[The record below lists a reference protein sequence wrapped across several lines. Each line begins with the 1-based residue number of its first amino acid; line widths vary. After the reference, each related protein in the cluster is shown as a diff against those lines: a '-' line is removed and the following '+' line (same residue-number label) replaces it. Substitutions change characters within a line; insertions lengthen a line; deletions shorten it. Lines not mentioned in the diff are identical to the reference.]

1 MKIVSATVLLALAV
15 PALAAK
21 GGTQDFLDALRNF
34 ESGINPAL
42 ADFYL
47 QNLDNP
53 VYTYA
58 QVTAPGRLV
67 RDCSTG
73 SMLSEPTTISGFF
86 NKLGVG
92 NIYNSATPTDAAM
105 FRKMQYNSLNAWG
118 FYRLSA
124 G

>member
-86 NKLGVG
+86 NKRHPDRCGHV
-92 NIYNSATPTDAAM
+92 PEDAIQLLE
-105 FRKMQYNSLNAWG
+105 RLG

>member
-1 MKIVSATVLLALAV
+1 MLAASIAVALATPV
-15 PALAAK
+15 YAT
-21 GGTQDFLDALRNF
+21 GIQSFLDALRNF

-58 QVTAPGRLV
+58 QVTSPGRLV

-73 SMLSEPTTISGFF
+73 SMLSEPTTISQFF
-86 NKLGVG
+86 TKLGVDT
-92 NIYNSATPTDAAM
+92 IYNPLTPTDAEV
-105 FRKMQYNSLNAWG
+105 FRQMQYNSMNAWG
-118 FYRLSA
+118 IYWLST

>member
-53 VYTYA
+53 VYT
-58 QVTAPGRLV
+58 
-67 RDCSTG
+67 
-73 SMLSEPTTISGFF
+73 
-86 NKLGVG
+86 
-92 NIYNSATPTDAAM
+92 
-105 FRKMQYNSLNAWG
+105 
-118 FYRLSA
+118 
-124 G
+124 